1 VSCVWGIRE
10 KVARRMMFES
20 MVESILMYGAEIWG
34 WKEYEEVERV
44 QEKYLRWMLG
54 MNRETPDYIVR
65 DQCKRNKLR
74 MKAGKR
80 AAKFEDIM
88 DGREFRILTECWR
101 EKKKNTEE
109 QERDNT
115 TRGMGM
121 PVKKWKD

>member
-1 VSCVWGIRE
+1 VWGIRE

-65 DQCKRNKLR
+65 DECKRNKLR
-74 MKAGKR
+74 MKESG
-80 AAKFEDIM
+80 IM
-88 DGREFRILTECWR
+88 DGRVFRILTECWR

-109 QERDNT
+109 QERDNNT